1 MAYPLPHF
9 GDMKRAPKKERPS
22 KGGERSRKR
31 ESGLTKVRGIVVP
44 IAWDDSGH
52 ITAIGIS
59 TWDEDEY
66 VVDFAGKGKELLS
79 HIRDEVEV
87 IGRTRAEENRK
98 IIVVRELS
106 LKQGSRAMGTQ
117 LREDPGVQEF

>member
-1 MAYPLPHF
+1 M
-9 GDMKRAPKKERPS
+9 PS
-22 KGGERSRKR
+22 KEGDKTRKR
-31 ESGLTKVRGIVVP
+31 GSPLTKLRGIVVP
-44 IAWDDSGH
+44 IAWDDLGD
-52 ITAIGIS
+52 ITAIAIS

-87 IGRTRAEENRK
+87 TGRTRAEDNTK
-98 IIVVRELS
+98 IIVVKELS
-106 LKQGSRAMGTQ
+106 LKQSLGTMGTQ

>member
-1 MAYPLPHF
+1 
-9 GDMKRAPKKERPS
+9 MKRALKKEMPS
-22 KGGERSRKR
+22 KGGEKTRKR

-52 ITAIGIS
+52 VTAIAIS

-79 HIRDEVEV
+79 HIRGEVEV
-87 IGRTRAEENRK
+87 AGKTRNEGTSK
-98 IIVVRELS
+98 VIVVMELS
-106 LKQGSRAMGTQ
+106 LKQGYGSRGA
-117 LREDPGVQEF
+117 RFYENPEI